1 MVSSSS
7 AETGQLSIWKS
18 ANGKKKRVEN
28 FGGNGAAWG
37 RDYLKLSGTES
48 FELQPH

>member
-1 MVSSSS
+1 MVSCSS
-7 AETGQLSIWKS
+7 AEPGQLSIWKS

-28 FGGNGAAWG
+28 IGGNGAAWG